1 MPIIKQNTL
10 IRNFYQQTKR
20 CLVSQHY
27 QPIVKQNV
35 GIQRDY
41 SAQILDPRKKA
52 NYLKFMGKII
62 VDFATEEGEKQSG
75 DVQHDER
82 LIELNVVIRV
92 LRKRPN
98 VGTFDR
104 FYHFY
109 FVII

>member
-1 MPIIKQNTL
+1 MQD
-10 IRNFYQQTKR
+10 YQ
-20 CLVSQHY
+20 HFGM
-27 QPIVKQNV
+27 QNV
-35 GIQRDY
+35 GIQKDFSSTGVTRNPKT
-41 SAQILDPRKKA
+41 S
-52 NYLKFMGKII
+52 YLNFMGKVL
-62 VDFATEEGEKQSG
+62 VDFDEEGDKS

-104 FYHFY
+104 FYHFD